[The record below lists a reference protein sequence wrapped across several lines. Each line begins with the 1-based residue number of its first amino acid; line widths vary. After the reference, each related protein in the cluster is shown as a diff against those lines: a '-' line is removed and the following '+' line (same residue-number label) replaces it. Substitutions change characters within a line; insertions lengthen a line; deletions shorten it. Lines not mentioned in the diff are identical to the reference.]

1 MSRRITVVGL
11 GLLGGSF
18 LQALADRK
26 FDAEL
31 QGVSSPE
38 TLAQAKE
45 AGLIARGWDYAE
57 VDSWK
62 AESDLIVLA
71 TPIDRIAELLR
82 ALAASPAR
90 MPEGGAVTDVG
101 STKGEICALAAELF
115 RGEGS
120 PLFVGGHPMTG
131 SEQSGFGARDGSL
144 FESALW
150 LLCPP
155 GGREVPGL
163 LASAV
168 DAVGARR
175 VVLAPGEHDRHVA
188 WVSHLPQSVATVLAA
203 AVGRHSPESVALSGQ
218 GFRDMTRLA
227 ESSWPMWRGI
237 YRTNPKA
244 LDEAF
249 GKTLGLLGEFREAV
263 ASGDFD
269 ALEKL
274 FGEGRGL
281 RTSVPKRNKGFANA
295 LVDLA
300 VDVTDRPGA
309 LLGIVRPL
317 TEAGIDIRDV
327 ALLKVREGVGG
338 HFRISFRSTQEALRA
353 QEILAKN
360 GFDARPPA

>member
-62 AESDLIVLA
+62 AESDLVVLA

-82 ALAASPAR
+82 AVAASPAR

-101 STKGEICALAAELF
+101 STKGEICALAAGLF

-155 GGREVPGL
+155 PGRDVPGL

-175 VVLAPGEHDRHVA
+175 VVLDPSEHARHVA

-237 YRTNPKA
+237 FRTNPKA

-327 ALLKVREGVGG
+327 ALLKVREGGGG